1 MPQLAQHLKWTYE
14 DFLLF
19 PDDGKR
25 HELIDGEHIMSPSP
39 FTKHQRI
46 SFNLSVILGAF
57 LKQHPIGRV
66 FAAPMDVVLSDTDV
80 VEPDLLFI
88 ASEHASIITAKHI
101 MGVPDL
107 VVEILSQ
114 GSRKTD
120 EIIKRRLYE
129 QFGVKEYWI
138 VDPELESV
146 KVYRWHE
153 NMCHTEH
160 VPNSGTRK
168 QESGFVRVAELSAEN
183 GGTLTTPLLPE
194 LTIPLS
200 EIFD

>member
-1 MPQLAQHLKWTYE
+1 MPQLAQHLKWTYSE
-14 DFLLF
+14 LLLF

-25 HELIDGEHIMSPSP
+25 HELINGEHIMSPSP

-46 SFNLSVILGAF
+46 VVNLTIVIGTF
-57 LKQHPIGRV
+57 LRQHKIGQMFV
-66 FAAPMDVVLSDTDV
+66 APMDVVLSDVDV

-88 ASEHASIITAKHI
+88 ASEHASIVTEKHI

-107 VVEILSQ
+107 VVEIISA

-129 QFGVKEYWI
+129 QYSVKEYWI

-146 KVYRWHE
+146 KVYRWHG

-160 VPNSGTRK
+160 VPNGTGI
-168 QESGFVRVAELSAEN
+168 QSEGFIRLAELSIEN
-183 GGTLTTPLLPE
+183 RDTLTTPLLPA
-194 LTIPLS
+194 LAIPLS
-200 EIFD
+200 EIFG